1 MMKYPSKEKLK
12 AMEKLLKDVEGAK
25 SLPKNATPID
35 RLKYDLCREI
45 VSYLVT
51 NRVNQKDL
59 AEELK
64 VDPAVVSRIVNYNF
78 ESFTVDILG
87 SYVSAL
93 KPDVRFRVG

>member
-1 MMKYPSKEKLK
+1 MKYPSKEKLK
-12 AMEKLLKDVEGAK
+12 EMEKLLKDVDGAK

-45 VSYLVT
+45 VSYLVS
-51 NRVNQKDL
+51 NRMNQKDL
-59 AEELK
+59 AAELK

-87 SYVSAL
+87 SYVSVL
-93 KPDVRFRVG
+93 RPEVRFKVG